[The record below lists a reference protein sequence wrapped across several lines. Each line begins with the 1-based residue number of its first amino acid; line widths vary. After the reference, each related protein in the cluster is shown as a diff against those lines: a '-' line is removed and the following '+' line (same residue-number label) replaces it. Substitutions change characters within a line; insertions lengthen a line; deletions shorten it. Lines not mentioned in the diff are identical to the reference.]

1 MRYWLC
7 VMFEDN
13 SQLLDIARA
22 AEEIGFHGIAV
33 ADHVAV
39 PHGFRSVHP
48 SGENPFVPT
57 TNFPDPFT
65 TIAAMA
71 AVTTRLHFLPYVY
84 VLPLRDPFTVAKQAG
99 TVSMLSNG
107 RFVLGVGAGWLREEF
122 ELLGQDSRTRGQRMD
137 EMIAILRGFWD
148 HGTTEFH
155 GRHFDFGPTSM
166 YPKPDHHVPIC
177 VGGKSD
183 AAIRR
188 AARNDGWLGMNYDL
202 DEIQVLLAKLREER
216 KRVLDERGDD
226 GRPFETLVIPNAM
239 PTPELHAELEAQG
252 VTSTIAVV
260 WPQGDAAFATLD
272 AKRAAMEAFAD
283 KFMRPAT

>member
-22 AEEIGFHGIAV
+22 AEELGFHGIAV

-39 PHGFRSVHP
+39 PHGFTSVHP
-48 SGENPFVPT
+48 SGETPFVPT
-57 TNFPDPFT
+57 DNFPDPLT

-84 VLPLRDPFTVAKQAG
+84 VLPMRDPFTVAKQAG

-107 RFVLGVGAGWLREEF
+107 RFALGVGAGWLREEI
-122 ELLGQDSRTRGQRMD
+122 ELLGHDPRIRGQRMD

-148 HGTTEFH
+148 DGTTEFH
-155 GRHFDFGPTSM
+155 GRHYDFGPASM
-166 YPKPDHHVPIC
+166 FPKPDHHVPIW

-183 AAIRR
+183 AALRR
-188 AARNDGWLGMNYDL
+188 AARNDGWLGMNYDV
-202 DEIQVLLAKLREER
+202 DEIPGLLAKLREER
-216 KRVLDERGDD
+216 ARVLDERGDD
-226 GRPFETLVIPNAM
+226 GRPFETLVIPNAL
-239 PTPELHAELEAQG
+239 PEPGLHADLEAQG
-252 VTSTIAVV
+252 VTSTVAVA
-260 WPQGDAAFATLD
+260 WPQNDPAFASLD
-272 AKRAAMEAFAD
+272 AKLGAMEAFA
-283 KFMRPAT
+283 KTFL